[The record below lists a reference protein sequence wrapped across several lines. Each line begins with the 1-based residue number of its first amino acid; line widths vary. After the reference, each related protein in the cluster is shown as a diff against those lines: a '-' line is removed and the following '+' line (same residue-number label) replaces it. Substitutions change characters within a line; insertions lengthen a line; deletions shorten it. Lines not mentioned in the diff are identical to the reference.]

1 MGIARCIQIEAF
13 LPTEKALTAA
23 RIAERLSEDLAL
35 AQVHTAPHPEGGHI
49 ARFTSAISGESWA
62 EDVLIALTLAGRF
75 GRDIRVNG
83 RASEALTIAVIAPTV
98 VGVESVTLDLAREG
112 EPE

>member
-35 AQVHTAPHPEGGHI
+35 AQVYTAPHPEGGHI

-98 VGVESVTLDLAREG
+98 VGVASVTLDLAREG